1 MNYVMLTEYC
11 SDNSR
16 SAPAVKLRISP
27 SAAYN
32 GCKCFAGRVQPI
44 IGAENNQYTHIETVD
59 TKGILC

>member
-16 SAPAVKLRISP
+16 SAPAVKLRISLLP
-27 SAAYN
+27 ITAVN
-32 GCKCFAGRVQPI
+32 VFAGRVQPI